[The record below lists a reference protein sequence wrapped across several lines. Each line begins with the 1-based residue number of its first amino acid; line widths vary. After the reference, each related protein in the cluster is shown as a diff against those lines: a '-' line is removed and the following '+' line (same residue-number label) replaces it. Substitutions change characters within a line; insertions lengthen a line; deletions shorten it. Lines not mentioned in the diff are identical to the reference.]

1 MKTLD
6 NNWMTENPL
15 DFEHKKYVLLDY
27 LQHCKHHFDQTKL
40 YPPLS
45 DLLKHYHNLNEL
57 KTEFNQIK
65 QSFPKEFSGLD
76 FKKLKL
82 QYEQQLHDDESMQTL
97 NEIVEFALPSI
108 KTTIEDGRMLY
119 DYVEQNIEI
128 TPVGIVPVYN
138 SEGYMLLHEDKSHDV
153 HIYQYQYSAI
163 QSPTEKVRALSLQYL
178 FKEVRSLSNT
188 IESIKLN
195 LIHKFK
201 NLPQPAT
208 YLCVSRINIPMVETL
223 LPVAKRVMMTRILG

>member
-1 MKTLD
+1 M
-6 NNWMTENPL
+6 
-15 DFEHKKYVLLDY
+15 
-27 LQHCKHHFDQTKL
+27 
-40 YPPLS
+40 
-45 DLLKHYHNLNEL
+45 
-57 KTEFNQIK
+57 EFG
-65 QSFPKEFSGLD
+65 GLD
-76 FKKLKL
+76 FKKLQL
-82 QYEQQLHDDESMQTL
+82 HYEQQLHDDESMQTL
-97 NEIVEFALPSI
+97 NEIVDFALPST
-108 KTTIEDGRMLY
+108 KTIIEDGRMLY

-138 SEGYMLLHEDKSHDV
+138 REGYMLLHEDKSHDV

-163 QSPTEKVRALSLQYL
+163 QSPIEKVRALSLQYL

-223 LPVAKRVMMTRILG
+223 LPVAKRVMMTRILS